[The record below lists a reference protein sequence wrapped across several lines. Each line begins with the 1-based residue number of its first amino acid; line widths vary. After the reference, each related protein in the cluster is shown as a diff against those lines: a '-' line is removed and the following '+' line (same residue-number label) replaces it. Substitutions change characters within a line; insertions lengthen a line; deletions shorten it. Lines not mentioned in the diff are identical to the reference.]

1 MPICISIEMQQSV
14 VGKEM
19 LVNHKW
25 NDEMVKWNNGNEYV
39 VNIVNIPP
47 PPPPPPPPTEWLHAL
62 MQLSVGH
69 GRKESMVRKFSKI
82 FKSAYKELC
91 D

>member
-1 MPICISIEMQQSV
+1 
-14 VGKEM
+14 M

-39 VNIVNIPP
+39 VKESHPP
-47 PPPPPPPPTEWLHAL
+47 PQLNWLHAC
-62 MQLSVGH
+62 MQLSVVH
-69 GRKESMVRKFSKI
+69 GRKESMVRNFSKI
-82 FKSAYKELC
+82 FKLAYEELC

>member
-1 MPICISIEMQQSV
+1 MQQSV
-14 VGKEM
+14 VGKEI

-25 NDEMVKWNNGNEYV
+25 NDEMVKWNNGNKY
-39 VNIVNIPP
+39 IPP
-47 PPPPPPPPTEWLHAL
+47 HKLNRLHAL

-69 GRKESMVRKFSKI
+69 GRKESMARKFSKI
-82 FKSAYKELC
+82 FKLAYKELH

>member
-1 MPICISIEMQQSV
+1 
-14 VGKEM
+14 M

-39 VNIVNIPP
+39 VKEFPP
-47 PPPPPPPPTEWLHAL
+47 RQLNQLHAL
-62 MQLSVGH
+62 MQISVGH
-69 GRKESMVRKFSKI
+69 GRKESMARKFSKI
-82 FKSAYKELC
+82 FKSAYKKLC

>member
-1 MPICISIEMQQSV
+1 MQQSV

-39 VNIVNIPP
+39 IMRINV
-47 PPPPPPPPTEWLHAL
+47 L
-62 MQLSVGH
+62 MLIMKRNH
-69 GRKESMVRKFSKI
+69 WI
-82 FKSAYKELC
+82 T
-91 D
+91 DH

>member
-14 VGKEM
+14 IGKEM

-39 VNIVNIPP
+39 VNIGSLPP
-47 PPPPPPPPTEWLHAL
+47 N
-62 MQLSVGH
+62 
-69 GRKESMVRKFSKI
+69 
-82 FKSAYKELC
+82 
-91 D
+91 